1 MATSQFPDVGVS
13 SILPNMT
20 TIAPVLTTGQGVPA
34 IVRAILLIP
43 MAVFNLTGNGF
54 TLATI
59 RRTPRLWTKTN
70 FILASMLVAN
80 LMSGLFMFWYIPFL
94 VVVYVFNNPC
104 HYNVLRA
111 VLTFVVKT
119 PGLVSVYHLV
129 LISVERYI
137 AIVFPLHYENKFTD
151 RTLKWSLSAC
161 WVCGTVLQF
170 SFAFWLID
178 ADLGKCDL
186 IPPQY
191 YLVEVLLAYVPV
203 GVCLFALYWKI
214 LAVSWRHRQR
224 VEPGSVGPV
233 STEAGA
239 AAKTTPVTTLPPT
252 LSTNVDSDNTVA
264 QTRPSEDATASAESS
279 QFQQRQ
285 AIKSRR
291 REFKAAYLTASI
303 VGAFVI
309 LWFTYMLSNVLA
321 AVSYNPAIVSY
332 LHQAGGALG
341 TFNYAFAWALYA
353 AVSKSYRRAYRQMF
367 VRIGFCCCKN
377 IAPQADNSLI
387 V

>member
-43 MAVFNLTGNGF
+43 MAVFNLIGNGF

-59 RRTPRLWTKTN
+59 RQTPRLWTKTN

-94 VVVYVFNNPC
+94 VVVYVFNDHC

-129 LISVERYI
+129 LISIERFI
-137 AIVFPLHYENKFTD
+137 AIVFPLHYETKFTD
-151 RTLKWSLSAC
+151 RTLKWSVSAC
-161 WVCGTVLQF
+161 WVCGMVLQF

-178 ADLGKCDL
+178 ADLGNCDL

-191 YLVEVLLAYVPV
+191 YLIEVVLAYVSV
-203 GVCLFALYWKI
+203 SVCLFTLYGKI

-233 STEAGA
+233 STEAAA
-239 AAKTTPVTTLPPT
+239 AAKTTPDMTLPPT
-252 LSTNVDSDNTVA
+252 LSTEATDSDNTVA
-264 QTRPSEDATASAESS
+264 QTRPSADTTASVESS
-279 QFQQRQ
+279 QGQ

-332 LHQAGGALG
+332 MHQAGGALG

-367 VRIGFCCCKN
+367 IRIGFCKN
-377 IAPQADNSLI
+377 LTPQADNSLI